1 MANILRKTKLYFKT
15 PDTKL
20 SYNISSIMQ
29 GVLMDKVSYG
39 FGEKMHQN
47 GIKPYSQ
54 YFSYEDDIPVWTI
67 NTLNEEAES
76 ELVQPLL
83 DEGCQKI
90 YLRQKNLTLEIIK
103 KEHQEVSYDAL
114 MQDTFFSSCSRYI
127 TLKFKTP
134 TSFKTNN
141 QYQFYPTTEHILKSL
156 VNKFNACGFD
166 AELDYFEDMEE
177 ALQHMQIVNYSLH
190 STQFCLEHTKIPSF
204 MGRIT
209 LKITGPQQFVNL
221 MHLLIRIGEY
231 AGIGIK
237 TAMGMG
243 AVEITERKEK

>member
-1 MANILRKTKLYFKT
+1 MANILRRTKLYFK
-15 PDTKL
+15 PIEQKL
-20 SYNISSIMQ
+20 SYNISSVMQ

-54 YFSYEDDIPVWTI
+54 YFSYENDSPVWTI
-67 NTLNEEAES
+67 NTLDEEAEQ
-76 ELVQPLL
+76 ELVKPLL
-83 DEGCQKI
+83 DEGCRKI
-90 YLRQKNLTLEIIK
+90 YLRQKDLTLEILK

-114 MQDTFFSSCSRYI
+114 MQDTFFSSCSRYL
-127 TLKFKTP
+127 TLRFKTP

-141 QYQFYPTTEHILKSL
+141 RYQFYPTTEHILKSL

-166 AELDYFEDMEE
+166 AELDFIEDLEE
-177 ALQHMQIVNYSLH
+177 TLQHLQIINYSLH
-190 STQFCLEHTKIPSF
+190 STHFYLEQTKIPSF

-221 MHLLIRIGEY
+221 VHLLAHIGEY
-231 AGIGIK
+231 SGIGMK

-243 AVEITERKEK
+243 AVEIIERKEQ

>member
-1 MANILRKTKLYFKT
+1 MTNILRKTKVYFKT
-15 PDTKL
+15 PEIKL
-20 SYNISSIMQ
+20 SHNISSVLQ

-54 YFSYEDDIPVWTI
+54 YFCYENDTPVWTI
-67 NTLNEEAES
+67 NTLDDETEQ
-76 ELVQPLL
+76 ELARPLL
-83 DEGCQKI
+83 DEGCKKI
-90 YLRQKNLTLEIIK
+90 YLRQKDLTLEIDK
-103 KEHQEVSYDAL
+103 KEHQEISYDAL
-114 MQDTFFSSCSRYI
+114 MQDTFFSSCGRYI
-127 TLKFKTP
+127 TLRFKTP

-141 QYQFYPTTEHILKSL
+141 RYQFYPTTEHILKSL

-166 AELDYFEDMEE
+166 AELDFFEDMEKT
-177 ALQHMQIVNYSLH
+177 LQYLQIVNYSLH
-190 STQFCLEHTKIPSF
+190 STQFYLESTKIPSF

-221 MHLLIRIGEY
+221 MHLLIHIGEY
-231 AGIGIK
+231 AGVGIK

-243 AVEITERKEK
+243 ALEIAERKEK